1 MNAIGGEAAVDIET
15 VAYLV
20 IDPRHEIAK
29 VTPKPYNEICAS
41 PEAPPIASGSCIS
54 CGELLSASP
63 RT

>member
-29 VTPKPYNEICAS
+29 VTPEP
-41 PEAPPIASGSCIS
+41 
-54 CGELLSASP
+54 
-63 RT
+63 